1 MRISKAYKLE
11 NLVDEMNTHGL
22 ANICIENNT
31 AVACDG
37 KVMAIVPLKEFEPN
51 ETGCISPEILVA
63 ARKASV
69 KSIKES
75 DIFLTDK
82 EERLIDGLTRPRP
95 SSEYPKY
102 KEVIPIDEPQI
113 TVSFDIK
120 LLDKLAKAINSDR
133 LVLEIINPRKAIRVY
148 PANKGNEAF
157 GLLMP
162 IDINMVEYKSET
174 LNEKI
179 VVMDKPQPPEEEKEN
194 EETLEE
200 NEEINEVF
208 E

>member
-11 NLVDEMNTHGL
+11 NLVDEMNTRGL
-22 ANICIENNT
+22 ANICIENKT

-37 KVMAIVPLKEFEPN
+37 RVLAVVPLKEFEPN

-63 ARKASV
+63 ARKASA

-95 SSEYPKY
+95 SNEYPKY
-102 KEVIPIDEPQI
+102 KEVIPIDEPQMKI
-113 TVSFDIK
+113 SFDIR
-120 LLDKLAKAINSDR
+120 LLNKLAKAIDSDK
-133 LVLEIINPRKAIRVY
+133 LVLEIIDPRKAIRVY
-148 PANKGNEAF
+148 PANKENEAF
-157 GLLMP
+157 GILMP
-162 IDINMVEYKSET
+162 INLNMIKYKTET
-174 LNEKI
+174 LNEKT
-179 VVMDKPQPPEEEKEN
+179 VVLGKPQLPIQEEENK
-194 EETLEE
+194 ETLSEE
-200 NEEINEVF
+200 F